1 MIFRTIESTG
11 WRGSNQLPDS
21 PKFLIRTEEAGMV
34 RRSLIINPRDTVAVL
49 LENARKGD
57 TVETPCGPVV
67 LLEDI
72 EFAHKVAI
80 VDYDPKQ
87 PVYKYGHK
95 IGYMEKATPK
105 GTWIHNHNMYC
116 DRGR

>member
-1 MIFRTIESTG
+1 MI
-11 WRGSNQLPDS
+11 
-21 PKFLIRTEEAGMV
+21 
-34 RRSLIINPRDTVAVL
+34 RRSLIIDPKDTVAVL

-57 TVETPCGPVV
+57 IVETPGGSVT

-80 VDYDPKQ
+80 IDYDPKQ
-87 PVYKYGHK
+87 PVYKYGHE
-95 IGYMEKATPK
+95 IGYMENAAPK
-105 GTWIHNHNMYC
+105 GTWIHNHNMRC